1 MQEALDR
8 IRRREFLRLSGV
20 GVAVA
25 GLHSLLPGPLAQ
37 AQPGE
42 PTGARTA
49 PTHPMLL
56 SSKQLE
62 ITLDVDDGLPY
73 EYRWIATGAKLR
85 GEDFGMKM
93 TATVCQRDAW
103 RFFTATVERPQSSQ
117 GNHASEAHFHFTI
130 RDGAGDAAPACASFT
145 LRYELAG
152 ATLKIALDDIAERNG
167 YELLEVAMPRLVT
180 VREED
185 GAAWLVHG
193 DSGGHL
199 VMLTDASAGVLPPNR
214 FWDRINGSLPVNMVG
229 AGQLMCV
236 QETTAFMDTT
246 AVAVAGSAGSR
257 RASIGSGRVHRVNG
271 HECYD
276 LNRGTGAP
284 LSCGVPATPNLL
296 VEDTPSCRL
305 DFLPVTGNPK
315 SAWLQAG
322 KMVRDRMAEIP
333 NGFYHDKY
341 MYGIHCDEPSF
352 PAPTATFAQ
361 CEQMIADNAD
371 LLDNAPQIVHL
382 WGWQFKGKDTGYP
395 AVNVVNERIGGY
407 DGMMQLMK
415 RGRTH
420 NATVTLADNYDDAY
434 KSSPAW
440 NPDYIA
446 RRPDGQLWQ
455 SREWTG
461 EVSFIQGL
469 AKYMEGPGVERVR
482 YTCERYKLP
491 QTTHVDVLSYYAIR
505 NDWDPKHPASGI
517 RNLRDGRYRVLQ
529 EFAKHGVDVT
539 SEALRYPM
547 IGKISC
553 VWYAQTSETCPFG
566 GKPVPLLPLIY
577 GKSAIW
583 GLSGNAAGDSF
594 TTRSRHLFWNAVMH
608 GSLRASTDR
617 RQNTDVF
624 YLNLVPWMH
633 LHQREIES
641 FERVGDKV
649 SIGLEGNCHI
659 EIDNSAKTYRVNLE
673 GADVASED
681 AVFCPMDADRI
692 CFYALTSRE
701 LTATWPEGWNA
712 DEAGAAALSI
722 GKRDPV
728 AFKVHDGRVTVNV
741 AAQQPVI
748 LYRSRKIVRGGAK
761 VDQPGAAVSRTIRS

>member
-1 MQEALDR
+1 V
-8 IRRREFLRLSGV
+8 LR
-20 GVAVA
+20 
-25 GLHSLLPGPLAQ
+25 
-37 AQPGE
+37 
-42 PTGARTA
+42 
-49 PTHPMLL
+49 
-56 SSKQLE
+56 SSELE
-62 ITLDVDDGLPY
+62 VTLDGDDGLPY
-73 EYRWIATGAKLR
+73 EYRWTATGAKLR

-93 TATVCQRDAW
+93 TATVCQRDSW
-103 RFFTATVERPQSSQ
+103 RFFNATAERPQMPP
-117 GNHASEAHFHFTI
+117 GNHAANGMVAHFNFTI
-130 RDGAGDAAPACASFT
+130 RDGVGDNAATCASFT
-145 LRYELAG
+145 LHYALAG
-152 ATLKIALDDIAERNG
+152 ATLKITLDDIAEQNG

-185 GAAWLVHG
+185 GAAWLLHG

-199 VMLTDASAGVLPPNR
+199 VMLADAVAGALPPNR
-214 FWDRINGSLPVNMVG
+214 FWGHINGSLPVNMVG
-229 AGQLMCV
+229 NGQLMCL

-246 AVAVAGSAGSR
+246 AVEVTGLAGSR

-271 HECYD
+271 HDCYD
-276 LNRGTGAP
+276 LNLGTGAP
-284 LSCGVPATPNLL
+284 LNCGVTATPNLL
-296 VEDTPSCRL
+296 VEGTPSCRL
-305 DFLPVTGNPK
+305 DFLPVTGDAK
-315 SAWLQAG
+315 SAWIKAG
-322 KMVRDRMAEIP
+322 KMVRDRMPAIP

-341 MYGIHCDEPSF
+341 MYGIRCDEPRF
-352 PAPTATFAQ
+352 PQPMSTFAQ
-361 CEQMIADNAD
+361 CEQLVAEVAD
-371 LLDNAPQIVHL
+371 LLDNSPQIAHL

-407 DGMMQLMK
+407 DAMMQLMES
-415 RGRTH
+415 GRSH
-420 NATVTLADNYDDAY
+420 NATVTLSDNYDDAY

-446 RRPDGQLWQ
+446 RRPDTQLWQ

-491 QTTHVDVLSYYAIR
+491 QTTHIDVLSYYAIR
-505 NDWDPKHPASGI
+505 NDWDPKRPASGI
-517 RNLRDGRYRVLQ
+517 RNLREGRYRVLE
-529 EFAKHGVDVT
+529 EFARHGVDVT

-553 VWYAQTSETCPFG
+553 VWYAQIAETSPFG
-566 GKPVPLLPLIY
+566 GEAVPLLPLVY

-583 GLSGNAAGDSF
+583 GLNGNAGNDLI
-594 TTRSRHLFWNAVMH
+594 TTRSRFLFWGAVMH
-608 GSLRASTDR
+608 DILGAATDR
-617 RQNTDVF
+617 HRITDTF
-624 YLNLVPWMH
+624 YLSLVPWMH

-641 FERVGDKV
+641 FERDGGKV
-649 SIGLEGNCHI
+649 TIGLEGNCRI
-659 EIDNSAKTYRVNLE
+659 EIDESAKTYRVNLD

-681 AVFCPMDADRI
+681 AVFCPMGGDRI
-692 CFYALTSRE
+692 CFYALTARE
-701 LTATWPEGWNA
+701 LTAAWPEGWNA

-748 LYRSRKIVRGGAK
+748 LYRSRQTMRGVAK
-761 VDQPGAAVSRTIRS
+761 VDHLAGSSSTDNQALFGSSNKLRIS